1 MESVTFSEPT
11 EQENISLE
19 QQAEMQESAQQQPDD
34 DEQPQQPEAAEA
46 TPQDRPEWLPEKFDN
61 PEALADA
68 YSNLEK
74 QFHENKA
81 EPAET
86 EENNNT
92 EDTPE
97 VTNSAVNSASEEF
110 FETGSL
116 SEETYKNLEAN
127 GIPKEMVDMYVTG
140 YEAVAN
146 QQQQTLMNEA
156 GGAENYEAMSEW
168 AATSLTDQE
177 QEVYNN
183 TVESGDINAAT
194 MAIRG
199 LYARFQSDGGTP
211 VSLVQGDTSGTAGA
225 VPFSSAK
232 EMTIAMQDSRYGY
245 DTKYREQIAQ
255 RLSVTTAF

>member
-19 QQAEMQESAQQQPDD
+19 QQAAMQDEQANEQQQP
-34 DEQPQQPEAAEA
+34 ETAEA
-46 TPQDRPEWLPEKFDN
+46 PPQDRPEWLPEKFDN

-81 EPAET
+81 EPPET
-86 EENNNT
+86 DENDNT
-92 EDTPE
+92 STQETPE
-97 VTNSAVNSASEEF
+97 VTNSAVTSASEEY
-110 FETGSL
+110 FETGEL
-116 SEETYKNLEAN
+116 SEETYKSLEAN
-127 GIPKEMVDMYVTG
+127 GIPKEMVDMYVNG
-140 YEAVAN
+140 YEAVAS
-146 QQQQTLMNEA
+146 QQQQTLMKEA

-183 TVESGDINAAT
+183 TVESGDVNAAT

-225 VPFSSAK
+225 MPFSSSK
-232 EMTIAMQDSRYGY
+232 EMTIAMQDPRYSY
-245 DTKYREQIAQ
+245 DNKYREQVSQ

>member
-11 EQENISLE
+11 EQENMSLE
-19 QQAEMQESAQQQPDD
+19 EQAEMQDAQQAT
-34 DEQPQQPEAAEA
+34 EQQPETAEA
-46 TPQDRPEWLPEKFDN
+46 SPERPEWLPEKFDN

-81 EPAET
+81 EPSET
-86 EENNNT
+86 EDNDNT
-92 EDTPE
+92 STQE
-97 VTNSAVNSASEEF
+97 VTNSAVTSASEEY
-110 FETGSL
+110 FETGEL
-116 SEETYKNLEAN
+116 SEETYKSLEAN
-127 GIPKEMVDMYVTG
+127 GIPKEMVDMYVNG

-146 QQQQTLMNEA
+146 QQQQTLMQEA
-156 GGAENYEAMSEW
+156 GGPENYEAMSEW

-183 TVESGDINAAT
+183 TVESGDVNAAT

-225 VPFSSAK
+225 LPFSSSK
-232 EMTIAMQDSRYGY
+232 EMTIAMQDPRYGY
-245 DTKYREQIAQ
+245 DNKYREQVSQ

>member
-19 QQAEMQESAQQQPDD
+19 QQAAMQ
-34 DEQPQQPEAAEA
+34 DEQATEQQPETAEA
-46 TPQDRPEWLPEKFDN
+46 SPERPEWLPEKFDN

-81 EPAET
+81 EPSET
-86 EENNNT
+86 EDNATSE
-92 EDTPE
+92 PE
-97 VTNSAVNSASEEF
+97 VTNSAVTSASEEY
-110 FETGSL
+110 FETGEL
-116 SEETYKNLEAN
+116 SEETYKSLEAN
-127 GIPKEMVDMYVTG
+127 GIPKEMVDMYVNG

-146 QQQQTLMNEA
+146 QQQQTLMQEA
-156 GGAENYEAMSEW
+156 GGKENYDAMSEW
-168 AATSLTDQE
+168 AATALTDQE

-183 TVESGDINAAT
+183 TVESGDVNAAT

-211 VSLVQGDTSGTAGA
+211 VSLVQGDTSGTSGA
-225 VPFSSAK
+225 MPFSSSK
-232 EMTIAMQDSRYGY
+232 EMTIAMQDPRYGY
-245 DTKYREQIAQ
+245 DNKYREQVSQ

>member
-11 EQENISLE
+11 EQENMSLE
-19 QQAEMQESAQQQPDD
+19 EQAEMQDAQAT
-34 DEQPQQPEAAEA
+34 EQQPETAEA
-46 TPQDRPEWLPEKFDN
+46 SPERPEWLPEKFDN

-81 EPAET
+81 EPSET
-86 EENNNT
+86 EDNNNT
-92 EDTPE
+92 STQETPE
-97 VTNSAVNSASEEF
+97 VTNSAVTSASEEY
-110 FETGSL
+110 FETGEL
-116 SEETYKNLEAN
+116 SEETYKSLEAN
-127 GIPKEMVDMYVTG
+127 GIPKEMVDMYVNG

-146 QQQQTLMNEA
+146 QQQQTLMQEA
-156 GGAENYEAMSEW
+156 GGKENYEAMSEW

-183 TVESGDINAAT
+183 TVESGDVNAAT

-225 VPFSSAK
+225 LPFSSSK
-232 EMTIAMQDSRYGY
+232 EMTIAMQDPRYSY
-245 DTKYREQIAQ
+245 DNKYREQVSQ

>member
-11 EQENISLE
+11 EQENMSLE
-19 QQAEMQESAQQQPDD
+19 EQAEMQDAQQST
-34 DEQPQQPEAAEA
+34 EQQPETAEA
-46 TPQDRPEWLPEKFDN
+46 SPERPEWLPEKFDN

-81 EPAET
+81 EPSET
-86 EENNNT
+86 EDNDNT
-92 EDTPE
+92 STQETPE
-97 VTNSAVNSASEEF
+97 VTNSAVTSASEEY
-110 FETGSL
+110 FETGEL
-116 SEETYKNLEAN
+116 SEETYKSLEAN
-127 GIPKEMVDMYVTG
+127 GIPKEMVDMYVNG

-146 QQQQTLMNEA
+146 QQQQTLMKEA
-156 GGAENYEAMSEW
+156 GGKENYEAMSEW

-183 TVESGDINAAT
+183 TVESGDVNAAT

-225 VPFSSAK
+225 LPFSSSK
-232 EMTIAMQDSRYGY
+232 EMTIAMQDPRYSY
-245 DTKYREQIAQ
+245 DNKYREQVSQ

>member
-19 QQAEMQESAQQQPDD
+19 QQAEMQDAQQAT
-34 DEQPQQPEAAEA
+34 EQQPETAEA
-46 TPQDRPEWLPEKFDN
+46 SPERPEWLPEKFDN

-81 EPAET
+81 EPSET
-86 EENNNT
+86 EDNATSE
-92 EDTPE
+92 PE
-97 VTNSAVNSASEEF
+97 VSNTAVTSASEEY
-110 FETGSL
+110 FETGEL
-116 SEETYKNLEAN
+116 SEETYKSLEAN
-127 GIPKEMVDMYVTG
+127 GIPKEMVDMYVNG

-146 QQQQTLMNEA
+146 QQQQTLMQEA
-156 GGAENYEAMSEW
+156 GGKENYDAMSEW
-168 AATSLTDQE
+168 AATALTDQE

-183 TVESGDINAAT
+183 TVESGDVNAAT

-225 VPFSSAK
+225 LPFSSSK
-232 EMTIAMQDSRYGY
+232 EMTIAMQDPRYSY
-245 DTKYREQIAQ
+245 DNKYREQVSQ

>member
-19 QQAEMQESAQQQPDD
+19 QQAAMQ
-34 DEQPQQPEAAEA
+34 DEQATEQQPETAEA
-46 TPQDRPEWLPEKFDN
+46 SPDRPEWLPEKFDN

-81 EPAET
+81 EPSET
-86 EENNNT
+86 DDNNNT
-92 EDTPE
+92 STQETPE
-97 VTNSAVNSASEEF
+97 VTNSAVTSASEEF
-110 FETGSL
+110 FEKGEL
-116 SEETYKNLEAN
+116 SEETYKSLEAN
-127 GIPKEMVDMYVTG
+127 GIPKEMVDMYVNG

-146 QQQQTLMNEA
+146 QQQQTLMQEA
-156 GGAENYEAMSEW
+156 GGKENYEAMSEW

-183 TVESGDINAAT
+183 TVESGDVNAAT

-225 VPFSSAK
+225 MPFSSSK
-232 EMTIAMQDSRYGY
+232 EMTIAMQDPRYGY
-245 DTKYREQIAQ
+245 DNKYREQVSQ

>member
-19 QQAEMQESAQQQPDD
+19 QQAEMQESAQQAT
-34 DEQPQQPEAAEA
+34 EQQPETAEA
-46 TPQDRPEWLPEKFDN
+46 SPERPEWLPEKFDN

-81 EPAET
+81 EPSET
-86 EENNNT
+86 EDNATSE
-92 EDTPE
+92 PE
-97 VTNSAVNSASEEF
+97 VSNTAVTSASEEY
-110 FETGSL
+110 FETGEL
-116 SEETYKNLEAN
+116 SEETYKSLEAN
-127 GIPKEMVDMYVTG
+127 GIPKEMVDMYVNG

-146 QQQQTLMNEA
+146 QQQQTLMQEA

-168 AATSLTDQE
+168 AATALTDQE

-183 TVESGDINAAT
+183 TVESGDVNAAT

-225 VPFSSAK
+225 LPFSSSK
-232 EMTIAMQDSRYGY
+232 EMTIAMQDPRYSY
-245 DTKYREQIAQ
+245 DNKYREQVSQ

>member
-19 QQAEMQESAQQQPDD
+19 QQAAMQ
-34 DEQPQQPEAAEA
+34 DEQATEQQPETAEA
-46 TPQDRPEWLPEKFDN
+46 SPDRPEWLPEKFDN

-81 EPAET
+81 EPSET
-86 EENNNT
+86 DDNNNT
-92 EDTPE
+92 STQETPE
-97 VTNSAVNSASEEF
+97 VTNSAVTSASEEF
-110 FETGSL
+110 FETGEL
-116 SEETYKNLEAN
+116 SEETYKSLEAN
-127 GIPKEMVDMYVTG
+127 GIPKEMVDMYVNG

-146 QQQQTLMNEA
+146 QQQQTLMQEA
-156 GGAENYEAMSEW
+156 GGKENYEAMSEW

-183 TVESGDINAAT
+183 TVESGDVNAAT

-225 VPFSSAK
+225 MPFSSSK
-232 EMTIAMQDSRYGY
+232 EMTIAMQDPRYGY
-245 DTKYREQIAQ
+245 DNKYREQVSQ

>member
-19 QQAEMQESAQQQPDD
+19 QQSAMQDEQTNEQQQ
-34 DEQPQQPEAAEA
+34 QQPEAAEA

-81 EPAET
+81 EPSET
-86 EENNNT
+86 DDNNT
-92 EDTPE
+92 STQETPE
-97 VTNSAVNSASEEF
+97 VTNSAVTSASEEY
-110 FETGSL
+110 FETGEL
-116 SEETYKNLEAN
+116 SEETYKSLEAN
-127 GIPKEMVDMYVTG
+127 GIPKEMVDMYVNG

-146 QQQQTLMNEA
+146 QQQQNLMKEA

-183 TVESGDINAAT
+183 TVESGDVNAAT

-225 VPFSSAK
+225 MPFSSSK
-232 EMTIAMQDSRYGY
+232 EMTVAMQDPRYGY
-245 DTKYREQIAQ
+245 DNKYREQVSQ

>member
-19 QQAEMQESAQQQPDD
+19 QQAEMQESAQQSN
-34 DEQPQQPEAAEA
+34 EQQQPETAEA
-46 TPQDRPEWLPEKFDN
+46 PPQDRPEWLPEKFDN

-81 EPAET
+81 EPSET
-86 EENNNT
+86 EDNATSE
-92 EDTPE
+92 PE
-97 VTNSAVNSASEEF
+97 VTNTAVTSASEEY
-110 FETGSL
+110 FETGEL
-116 SEETYKNLEAN
+116 SEETYKSLEAN
-127 GIPKEMVDMYVTG
+127 GIPKEMVDMYVNG
-140 YEAVAN
+140 YEAVAS
-146 QQQQTLMNEA
+146 QQQQTLMQEA

-168 AATSLTDQE
+168 AATALTDQE

-183 TVESGDINAAT
+183 TVESGDVNAAT

-211 VSLVQGDTSGTAGA
+211 VSLVQGDTSGTSGA
-225 VPFSSAK
+225 MPFSSSK
-232 EMTIAMQDSRYGY
+232 EMTIAMQDPRYSY
-245 DTKYREQIAQ
+245 DNKYREQVSQ

>member
-19 QQAEMQESAQQQPDD
+19 QQAAMQ
-34 DEQPQQPEAAEA
+34 DEQATEQQPETAEA
-46 TPQDRPEWLPEKFDN
+46 SPERPEWLPEKFDN

-81 EPAET
+81 EPSET
-86 EENNNT
+86 EDNATSE
-92 EDTPE
+92 PE
-97 VTNSAVNSASEEF
+97 VTNSAVTSASEEY
-110 FETGSL
+110 FETGEL
-116 SEETYKNLEAN
+116 SEETYKSLEAN
-127 GIPKEMVDMYVTG
+127 GIPKEMVDMYVNG

-146 QQQQTLMNEA
+146 QQQQTLMQEA
-156 GGAENYEAMSEW
+156 GGKENYDAMSEW
-168 AATSLTDQE
+168 AATALTDQE

-183 TVESGDINAAT
+183 TVESGDVNAAT

-211 VSLVQGDTSGTAGA
+211 VSLVQGDTSGTSGA
-225 VPFSSAK
+225 MPFSSSK
-232 EMTIAMQDSRYGY
+232 EMTIAMQDPRYGY
-245 DTKYREQIAQ
+245 YNKYREQVSQ

>member
-11 EQENISLE
+11 EQENMSLE
-19 QQAEMQESAQQQPDD
+19 EQAEMQDAQQST
-34 DEQPQQPEAAEA
+34 EQQPETAEA

-81 EPAET
+81 EPSET
-86 EENNNT
+86 EDNNNT
-92 EDTPE
+92 STQETPE
-97 VTNSAVNSASEEF
+97 VTNSAVTSASEEY
-110 FETGSL
+110 FETGEL
-116 SEETYKNLEAN
+116 SEETYKSLEAN
-127 GIPKEMVDMYVTG
+127 GIPKEMVDMYVNG

-146 QQQQTLMNEA
+146 QQQQTLMQEA
-156 GGAENYEAMSEW
+156 GGKENYEAMSEW

-183 TVESGDINAAT
+183 TVESGDVNAAT

-225 VPFSSAK
+225 LPFSSSK
-232 EMTIAMQDSRYGY
+232 EMTIAMQDPRYSY
-245 DTKYREQIAQ
+245 DNKYREQVSQ

>member
-19 QQAEMQESAQQQPDD
+19 QQAAMQ
-34 DEQPQQPEAAEA
+34 DEQATEQQPETAEA
-46 TPQDRPEWLPEKFDN
+46 SPDRPEWLPEKFDN

-81 EPAET
+81 EPSET
-86 EENNNT
+86 EDNNNT
-92 EDTPE
+92 STQETPE
-97 VTNSAVNSASEEF
+97 VTNSAVTSASEEF
-110 FETGSL
+110 FETGEL
-116 SEETYKNLEAN
+116 SEETYKSLEAN
-127 GIPKEMVDMYVTG
+127 GIPKEMVDMYVNG

-146 QQQQTLMNEA
+146 QQQQTLMQEA
-156 GGAENYEAMSEW
+156 GGKENYEAMSEW

-183 TVESGDINAAT
+183 TVESGDVNAAT

-225 VPFSSAK
+225 MPFSSSK
-232 EMTIAMQDSRYGY
+232 EMTIAMQDPRYGY
-245 DTKYREQIAQ
+245 DNKYREQVSQ

>member
-1 MESVTFSEPT
+1 MESVTFNEPT
-11 EQENISLE
+11 EQENMSLE
-19 QQAEMQESAQQQPDD
+19 EQAEMQDAQQAT
-34 DEQPQQPEAAEA
+34 EQQPETAEA

-81 EPAET
+81 EPSET
-86 EENNNT
+86 EDNATSE
-92 EDTPE
+92 PE
-97 VTNSAVNSASEEF
+97 VTNTAVTSASEEY
-110 FETGSL
+110 FETGEL
-116 SEETYKNLEAN
+116 SEETYKSLEAN
-127 GIPKEMVDMYVTG
+127 GIPKEMVDMYVNG

-146 QQQQTLMNEA
+146 QQQQTLMKEA
-156 GGAENYEAMSEW
+156 GGKENYEAMSEW

-183 TVESGDINAAT
+183 TVESGDVNAAT

-211 VSLVQGDTSGTAGA
+211 VSLVQGDTSGTSGA
-225 VPFSSAK
+225 IPFSSSK
-232 EMTIAMQDSRYGY
+232 EMTVAMQDPRYSY
-245 DTKYREQIAQ
+245 DNKYREQVSQ

>member
-19 QQAEMQESAQQQPDD
+19 QQAEMQESAQQSN
-34 DEQPQQPEAAEA
+34 EQQQPETAEA
-46 TPQDRPEWLPEKFDN
+46 PPQDRPEWLPEKFDN

-81 EPAET
+81 EPSET
-86 EENNNT
+86 EDNATSE
-92 EDTPE
+92 PE
-97 VTNSAVNSASEEF
+97 VSNTAVTSASEEY
-110 FETGSL
+110 FETGEL
-116 SEETYKNLEAN
+116 SEETYKSLEAN
-127 GIPKEMVDMYVTG
+127 GIPKEMVDMYVNG

-146 QQQQTLMNEA
+146 QQQQTLMQEA

-168 AATSLTDQE
+168 AATALTDQE

-183 TVESGDINAAT
+183 TVESGDVNAAT

-225 VPFSSAK
+225 MPFSSSK
-232 EMTIAMQDSRYGY
+232 EMTIAMQDPRYSY
-245 DTKYREQIAQ
+245 DNKYREQVSQ

>member
-11 EQENISLE
+11 EQENMSLE
-19 QQAEMQESAQQQPDD
+19 EQAEMQDAQQAT
-34 DEQPQQPEAAEA
+34 EQQPETAEA
-46 TPQDRPEWLPEKFDN
+46 SPERPEWLPEKFDN

-81 EPAET
+81 EPSET
-86 EENNNT
+86 EDNATSE
-92 EDTPE
+92 PE
-97 VTNSAVNSASEEF
+97 VTNSAVTSASEEY
-110 FETGSL
+110 FETGEL
-116 SEETYKNLEAN
+116 SEETYKSLEAN
-127 GIPKEMVDMYVTG
+127 GIPKEMVDMYVNG

-146 QQQQTLMNEA
+146 QQQQTLMQEA
-156 GGAENYEAMSEW
+156 GGKENYDAMSEW
-168 AATSLTDQE
+168 AATALTDQE

-183 TVESGDINAAT
+183 TVESGDVNAAT

-225 VPFSSAK
+225 LPFSSSK
-232 EMTIAMQDSRYGY
+232 EMTIAMQDPRYSY
-245 DTKYREQIAQ
+245 DNKYREQVSQ

>member
-19 QQAEMQESAQQQPDD
+19 QQAAMQ
-34 DEQPQQPEAAEA
+34 DEQATEQQPETAEA
-46 TPQDRPEWLPEKFDN
+46 SPDRPEWLPEKFDN

-81 EPAET
+81 EPSET
-86 EENNNT
+86 DDNNNT
-92 EDTPE
+92 STQETPE
-97 VTNSAVNSASEEF
+97 VTNSAVTSASEEF
-110 FETGSL
+110 FETGEL
-116 SEETYKNLEAN
+116 SEETYKSLEAN
-127 GIPKEMVDMYVTG
+127 GIPKEMVDMYVNG

-146 QQQQTLMNEA
+146 QQQQTLMQEA
-156 GGAENYEAMSEW
+156 GGKENYEAMSEW

-183 TVESGDINAAT
+183 TVESGDVNAAT

-211 VSLVQGDTSGTAGA
+211 VSLVQGDTSGTSGA
-225 VPFSSAK
+225 MPFSSSK
-232 EMTIAMQDSRYGY
+232 EMTIAMQDPRYGY
-245 DTKYREQIAQ
+245 DNKYREQVSQ

>member
-19 QQAEMQESAQQQPDD
+19 EQAEMQESAQQSN
-34 DEQPQQPEAAEA
+34 EQQQPETAEA
-46 TPQDRPEWLPEKFDN
+46 SPERPEWLPEKFDN

-81 EPAET
+81 EPSET
-86 EENNNT
+86 EDNATGE
-92 EDTPE
+92 PE
-97 VTNSAVNSASEEF
+97 VSNTAVTSASEEY
-110 FETGSL
+110 FETGEL
-116 SEETYKNLEAN
+116 SEETYKSLEAN
-127 GIPKEMVDMYVTG
+127 GIPKEMVDMYVNG
-140 YEAVAN
+140 YEAVAS
-146 QQQQTLMNEA
+146 QQQQTLMQEA

-168 AATSLTDQE
+168 AATALTDQE

-183 TVESGDINAAT
+183 TVESGDVNAAT

-225 VPFSSAK
+225 MPFSSSK
-232 EMTIAMQDSRYGY
+232 EMTIAMQDPRYSY
-245 DTKYREQIAQ
+245 DNKYREQVSQ

>member
-19 QQAEMQESAQQQPDD
+19 QQAEMQESAQQSN
-34 DEQPQQPEAAEA
+34 EQQQPEAAEA

-81 EPAET
+81 EPSET
-86 EENNNT
+86 EDNATSE
-92 EDTPE
+92 PE
-97 VTNSAVNSASEEF
+97 VTNTAVTSASEEY
-110 FETGSL
+110 FETGEL
-116 SEETYKNLEAN
+116 SEETYKSLEAN
-127 GIPKEMVDMYVTG
+127 GIPKEMVDMYVNG
-140 YEAVAN
+140 YEAVAS
-146 QQQQTLMNEA
+146 QQQQTLMKEA

-168 AATSLTDQE
+168 AATALTDQE

-183 TVESGDINAAT
+183 TVESGDVNAAT

-211 VSLVQGDTSGTAGA
+211 VSLVQGDTSGTSGA
-225 VPFSSAK
+225 MPFSSSK
-232 EMTIAMQDSRYGY
+232 EMTIAMQDPRYSY
-245 DTKYREQIAQ
+245 DNKYREQVSQ

>member
-19 QQAEMQESAQQQPDD
+19 QQAEMQESAQQSN
-34 DEQPQQPEAAEA
+34 EQQQPEAAEA

-81 EPAET
+81 EPSET
-86 EENNNT
+86 EDNATSE
-92 EDTPE
+92 PE
-97 VTNSAVNSASEEF
+97 VTNTAVTSASEEY
-110 FETGSL
+110 FETGEL
-116 SEETYKNLEAN
+116 SEETYKSLEAN
-127 GIPKEMVDMYVTG
+127 GIPKEMVDMYVNG
-140 YEAVAN
+140 YEAVAS
-146 QQQQTLMNEA
+146 QQQQTLMQEA

-168 AATSLTDQE
+168 AATALTDQE

-183 TVESGDINAAT
+183 TVESGDVNAAT

-211 VSLVQGDTSGTAGA
+211 VSLVQGDTSGTSGA
-225 VPFSSAK
+225 MPFSSSK
-232 EMTIAMQDSRYGY
+232 EMTIAMQDPRYSY
-245 DTKYREQIAQ
+245 DNKYREQVSQ

>member
-19 QQAEMQESAQQQPDD
+19 QQAEMQESAQQSN
-34 DEQPQQPEAAEA
+34 EQQQPEAAEA

-127 GIPKEMVDMYVTG
+127 GIPKEM
-140 YEAVAN
+140 
-146 QQQQTLMNEA
+146 
-156 GGAENYEAMSEW
+156 
-168 AATSLTDQE
+168 
-177 QEVYNN
+177 
-183 TVESGDINAAT
+183 
-194 MAIRG
+194 
-199 LYARFQSDGGTP
+199 
-211 VSLVQGDTSGTAGA
+211 
-225 VPFSSAK
+225 
-232 EMTIAMQDSRYGY
+232 TIAMQDSRYGY